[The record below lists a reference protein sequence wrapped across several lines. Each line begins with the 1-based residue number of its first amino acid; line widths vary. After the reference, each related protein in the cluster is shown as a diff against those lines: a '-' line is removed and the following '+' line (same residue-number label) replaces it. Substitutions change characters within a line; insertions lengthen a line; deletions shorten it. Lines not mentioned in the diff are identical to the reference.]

1 MRGVDPFKRSR
12 ARHLRGTLTGA
23 ERKLWYALR
32 DRRTEG
38 LKFRRQ
44 HPEPPYTL
52 DFYCA
57 EARLVIEVDGGQRSV
72 EVDATRTAALQAKGL
87 LILRFWNNEVLQNL
101 AGCVDAIIQ
110 AAAARIEERRR
121 EPGGPPDPGDDD

>member
-1 MRGVDPFKRSR
+1 MSIPR
-12 ARHLRGTLTGA
+12 AHKLRASLTDA

-32 DRRTEG
+32 DRRLQG

-44 HPEPPYTL
+44 HAEPPYIL

-57 EARLVIEVDGGQRSV
+57 EARLVIEVDGGQHNV
-72 EVDATRTAALQAKGL
+72 EVDATRTAALEAKGL

-101 AGCVDAIIQ
+101 SGCVDAIVRT
-110 AAAARIEERRR
+110 AETRIEERRR
-121 EPGGPPDPGDDD
+121 ERGRDLSPGEEV